1 MEEVIMDEKY
11 ILRQEDLVEN
21 PTARVPICLVLD
33 VSGSMAGEPIR
44 ELNEGVRL
52 FFDAIRADD
61 VALYAAEICIVTF
74 GASVT
79 KVLDFMSVEHQ
90 SIPTLTADG
99 STPMGAGV
107 SIGLDLLEARKE
119 DYKRAGV
126 DYFQPWMVVMTDGE
140 PTDEITAAASR
151 INSLVSSKKLTV
163 FPIGIGEGANMS
175 KLSALS
181 PSRPPLRLQG
191 LNFREFF
198 TWLSRSVS
206 RVSQSMPGESVELD
220 VAGIQAW
227 GKV

>member
-1 MEEVIMDEKY
+1 MDDKY

-33 VSGSMAGEPIR
+33 VSGSMKGAPIQ

-52 FFDAIRADD
+52 FFDAIRADE
-61 VALYAAEICIVTF
+61 VAQHAAEVCIVTF
-74 GASVT
+74 GATVE
-79 KVLDFMSVEHQ
+79 KALDFMSVEHQ
-90 SIPTLTADG
+90 MIPTLRADG
-99 STPMGAGV
+99 STPMGEGV
-107 SIGLDLLEARKE
+107 SMGLDMLEARKE

-140 PTDEITAAASR
+140 PTDDISVAANR
-151 INSLVSSKKLTV
+151 INTLVLSKKLTV
-163 FPIGIGEGANMS
+163 FPIGIGEAANIP
-175 KLSALS
+175 KLSTLS
-181 PSRPPLRLQG
+181 PNRPPLRLQG

>member
-1 MEEVIMDEKY
+1 MDERY

-33 VSGSMAGEPIR
+33 VSSSMDGEPIR

-52 FFDAIRADD
+52 FFDAIRSDD
-61 VALYAAEICIVTF
+61 VAQYAAEICIVTF
-74 GASVT
+74 GDAVT
-79 KVLDFMSVEHQ
+79 KKLDFMSVERQ
-90 SIPTLTADG
+90 EVPTLYASG
-99 STPMGAGV
+99 MTPMGEGV
-107 SIGLDLLEARKE
+107 SLALDLLEARKG

-126 DYFQPWMVVMTDGE
+126 DYYQPWMVVMTDGA
-140 PTDEITAAASR
+140 PTDDISAAATR
-151 INSLVSSKKLTV
+151 IRSLVAEKKLTV
-163 FPIGIGEGANMS
+163 FPIAIGEAAN
-175 KLSALS
+175 LNTLATLS
-181 PSRPPLRLQG
+181 PTRPPLRLQG

-206 RVSQSMPGESVELD
+206 RVSQSTPGESVELD

>member
-1 MEEVIMDEKY
+1 MEDKY
-11 ILRQEDLVEN
+11 LLRQEDLVEN

-33 VSGSMAGEPIR
+33 VSGSMAGAPIR
-44 ELNEGVRL
+44 ELNDGVRL

-61 VALYAAEICIVTF
+61 VAQYAAEICIVTF
-74 GASVT
+74 GASVS
-79 KVLDFMSVEHQ
+79 KALDFMSVEHQ
-90 SIPTLTADG
+90 SIPALSADG
-99 STPMGAGV
+99 ATPMGAGV
-107 SIGLDLLEARKE
+107 IMGLDLLEARKE

-126 DYFQPWMVVMTDGE
+126 DYYQPWMVVMTDGE
-140 PTDEITAAASR
+140 PTDEISAAASR

-163 FPIGIGEGANMS
+163 FPIGIGEAANMT
-175 KLSALS
+175 KLATLS